1 MAEWSEWL
9 KMALMIG
16 GTAGGAISTICAW
29 IIWAMRR
36 EWVTKAELSVF
47 QTRHAEQHAEL
58 DRRLQVAEVRFE
70 RLETSLRHMP
80 TKEDLAQISE
90 AVANVAAAISGIE
103 ATVRGM
109 SQSVAGL
116 QDTVTMLVRHELS
129 ERRTS

>member
-16 GTAGGAISTICAW
+16 GTAGGAVSTICAW

-58 DRRLQVAEVRFE
+58 DRRLHAGEVRFE
-70 RLETSLRHMP
+70 RLETTLNHMP
-80 TKEDLAQISE
+80 TKEDLDRISQQVGLI
-90 AVANVAAAISGIE
+90 AANVQGIQS
-103 ATVRGM
+103 TVEGVNKA
-109 SQSVAGL
+109 VAGL
-116 QDTVTMLVRHELS
+116 QDTVNTLVHIGLEGR
-129 ERRTS
+129 